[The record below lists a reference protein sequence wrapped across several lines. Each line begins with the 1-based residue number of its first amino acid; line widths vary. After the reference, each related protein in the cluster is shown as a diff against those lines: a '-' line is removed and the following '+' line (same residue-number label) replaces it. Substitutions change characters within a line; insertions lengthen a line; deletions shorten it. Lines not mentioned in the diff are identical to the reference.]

1 VLLSVK
7 NLAIGFKTQQGSVSA
22 VDDVSFDIGRGEVIS
37 LVGESGCGKSTLG
50 RAIIGLLPNNAKV
63 TGSLRYKGRELV
75 GLEHGQ
81 LTKYRGTEI
90 SMIFQEPMSSLNPVF
105 KIGDQLAEAIKVR
118 RVRTAEGTTRGKV
131 NSQSPDT
138 RSVKEE
144 VLEYIGQVKIQ
155 DPGLILERYPHQ
167 LSGGMRQR
175 IMIAMSLAQRP
186 SLLIADEPTTALDV
200 TTQAQILSLMNELTR
215 EYNMSLL
222 FITHDLGVAGMIA
235 DRILVVY
242 AGEIVE
248 DSPVTDVFNETLHP
262 YAKGLM
268 NSTPTSSKGEKRI
281 EPIIGSV
288 PNLVDRIKGCKF
300 HERCPHV
307 MQKCVESRP
316 KLSAYETDRRVRCFL
331 YGE

>member
-1 VLLSVK
+1 
-7 NLAIGFKTQQGSVSA
+7 
-22 VDDVSFDIGRGEVIS
+22 
-37 LVGESGCGKSTLG
+37 
-50 RAIIGLLPNNAKV
+50 
-63 TGSLRYKGRELV
+63 
-75 GLEHGQ
+75 
-81 LTKYRGTEI
+81 
-90 SMIFQEPMSSLNPVF
+90 MIFQEPMSSLNPVF
-105 KIGDQLAEAIKVR
+105 KIGDQLAEAIEIR
-118 RVRTAEGTTRGKV
+118 RARTAEGTKGKV
-131 NSQSPDT
+131 NSQAPDT

-144 VLEYIGQVKIQ
+144 VLEYLGQVKIQ
-155 DPGLILERYPHQ
+155 DSGLILERYPHQ

-215 EYNMSLL
+215 ESNMSLL

-248 DSPVTDVFNETLHP
+248 DSPVMDIFNETLHP
-262 YAKGLM
+262 YAEGLM

-307 MQKCVESRP
+307 MEKCVESRP
-316 KLSAYETDRRVRCFL
+316 KLSAYETERRVRCFL